1 MSKALWSKLSLIS
14 QAFKLASKTPVFQK
28 DKRIVPAFILDG
40 VQYYQFDDA
49 FGMSAQ
55 RAFAAI
61 DIFQEVQSRASRDYL
76 IAHNEA
82 MKTLLNSRPI
92 DLTKIANLVNTLDE
106 RLTMVFDADLMY
118 KLASVV
124 YFDSSEDPYLYDYK
138 YGVEKIG
145 RFRAAQEKGLIDNFF
160 LNTPIRQYLPFSD
173 ISKDD
178 LEVYTKVGREVTKS
192 HLKFLSD
199 ILSKKGLNNAL
210 SKELELRNTSI

>member
-1 MSKALWSKLSLIS
+1 MKYWNKLKTLF
-14 QAFKLASKTPVFQK
+14 QAFKVNKFNE
-28 DKRIVPAFILDG
+28 DKRFVPAFILDG
-40 VQYYQFDDA
+40 IQYYQFDDP

-61 DIFQEVQSRASRDYL
+61 DIFQEVQSRASRDYI

-82 MKTLLNSRPI
+82 MIQLFNSRPI
-92 DLTKIANLVNTLDE
+92 DLTKAIKLTNNLDE
-106 RLTMVFDADLMY
+106 RLKMVFDADLLY
-118 KLASVV
+118 KLASVI

-145 RFRAAQEKGLIDNFF
+145 RFRNAQEKGQLDNFF

-173 ISKDD
+173 ISKED
-178 LEVYTKVGREVTKS
+178 LEVYTKVGREVSKS

-199 ILSKKGLNNAL
+199 ILSKKGLNSAL
-210 SKELELRNTSI
+210 SKELELRNISL